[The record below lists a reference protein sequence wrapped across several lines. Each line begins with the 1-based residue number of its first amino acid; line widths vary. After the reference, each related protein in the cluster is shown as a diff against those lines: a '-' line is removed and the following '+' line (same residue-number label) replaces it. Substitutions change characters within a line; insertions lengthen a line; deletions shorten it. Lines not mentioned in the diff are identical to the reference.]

1 MSDIVGKTAAWAKE
15 TYGKAMG
22 DEEMEKAGHEE
33 YTKLVGEEKLK
44 EDQVKREE
52 ELEKAK
58 NDPAVKLADNSMNQ
72 TKYSLQQA
80 ISAIEEK
87 IAKWMGYAN
96 KEGSAHEEK
105 AKAAGELK
113 LAQDERAKLQKQLDA
128 KNAEEKEQAQK
139 QTKAKQ
145 AKGEEQAQKQ
155 QNQ

>member
-1 MSDIVGKTAAWAKE
+1 MSDIAGKAAAWAKE
-15 TYGKAMG
+15 SYGKATG
-22 DEEMEKAGHEE
+22 NKEMEKAGHEE

-44 EDQVKREE
+44 DDQEKRERK
-52 ELEKAK
+52 LEKAK
-58 NDPAVKLADNSMNQ
+58 NDPAVKLADNSINQ
-72 TKYSLQQA
+72 TKHSLQQA
-80 ISAIEEK
+80 ISAVEEK
-87 IAKWMGYAN
+87 IAKWMGYVN

-139 QTKAKQ
+139 Q
-145 AKGEEQAQKQ
+145 